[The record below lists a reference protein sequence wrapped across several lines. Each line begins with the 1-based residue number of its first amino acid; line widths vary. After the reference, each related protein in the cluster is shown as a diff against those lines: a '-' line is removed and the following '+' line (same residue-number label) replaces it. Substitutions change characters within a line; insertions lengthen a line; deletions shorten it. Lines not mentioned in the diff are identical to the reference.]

1 MNLEFAPLSQIIH
14 TVVSLHAKGNIYSMF
29 IWDSPVKS
37 GSV

>member
-1 MNLEFAPLSQIIH
+1 MNLEFAPLSQI
-14 TVVSLHAKGNIYSMF
+14 TVSLHAKGNIYSMF

>member
-14 TVVSLHAKGNIYSMF
+14 TVSLHAKGNIYSMF